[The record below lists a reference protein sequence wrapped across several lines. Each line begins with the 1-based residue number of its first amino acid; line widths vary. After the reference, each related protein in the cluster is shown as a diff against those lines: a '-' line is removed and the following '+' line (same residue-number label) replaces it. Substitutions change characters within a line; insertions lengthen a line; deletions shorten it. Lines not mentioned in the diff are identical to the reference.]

1 MDQHAISIAEINA
14 TLDRIIRDREKEAQE
29 REIERKKE
37 AQERKKE
44 DEKRKKEDEKRKKE
58 DEKRKKE
65 NEKVKKE
72 ADERMKNLDALMASM
87 TAQVEK
93 TSKGITELRAETS
106 GISES
111 NGMLSE
117 AYFYSS
123 LLNSMSFGGVD
134 FDQIDKSVTR
144 SRKLPDG
151 TKIRGEYDVVMHN
164 GDTIA
169 LIEIKFRA
177 RTGHAED
184 LINRKINIF
193 KQLFPEYANHKFLLG
208 LGGLSFE
215 DGVEDDA
222 INHGIGIL
230 KTKGES
236 IEIIDNHLKIY

>member
-1 MDQHAISIAEINA
+1 MDKFGMAITEINA
-14 TLDRIIRDREKEAQE
+14 TLDRIVRDREKEA
-29 REIERKKE
+29 
-37 AQERKKE
+37 
-44 DEKRKKEDEKRKKE
+44 EKTR
-58 DEKRKKE
+58 
-65 NEKVKKE
+65 KE
-72 ADERMKNLDALMASM
+72 ADERMRKLDLLMASM

-93 TSKGITELRAETS
+93 TSKGIAELRAETR

-123 LLNSMSFGGVD
+123 LLNTMSFWGVD

-151 TKIRGEYDVVMHN
+151 TKIRGEYDVVLYN
-164 GDTIA
+164 GDTIG

-184 LINRKINIF
+184 LINRKISIF
-193 KQLFPEYANHKFLLG
+193 KQLFPEYSKHKFLLG

-215 DGVEDDA
+215 DGVEIDA
-222 INHGIGIL
+222 INRGIGIL
-230 KTKGES
+230 KIKGEN
-236 IEIIDNHLKIY
+236 IEILDNHIKI

>member
-1 MDQHAISIAEINA
+1 MDRHAISIAEINA

-29 REIERKKE
+29 REKERKKE

-44 DEKRKKEDEKRKKE
+44 DVKRKKEDEKRQ
-58 DEKRKKE
+58 KE

-72 ADERMKNLDALMASM
+72 ADERMKKLDALMASM
-87 TAQVEK
+87 TAQVER

-111 NGMLSE
+111 NGMFTE
-117 AYFYSS
+117 AYFH
-123 LLNSMSFGGVD
+123 NSMQNSMCFGGIK
-134 FDQIDKSVTR
+134 FDQLDKSFSR
-144 SRKLPDG
+144 SKKMPDG
-151 TKIRGEYDVVMHN
+151 TKIQGEYDIVLYN

-169 LIEIKFRA
+169 LIEIKYRA
-177 RTGHAED
+177 RKGDTME
-184 LINRKINIF
+184 LINRKLSIF

-208 LGGLSFE
+208 LGGFSFE
-215 DGVEDDA
+215 KGVENDA
-222 INHGIGIL
+222 KKHGIGIL